1 MLKLNLEM
9 FEYWKGKKKKLSWKE
24 EKNSVAVNY
33 FTLLWNTGSQ
43 GNDQFFFNKALKKT
57 SETCLLRSVLKG
69 SVLF

>member
-43 GNDQFFFNKALKKT
+43 GNDQFFF
-57 SETCLLRSVLKG
+57 
-69 SVLF
+69 